1 MTDFDLELAAL
12 IDADPGTT
20 PSPVPEPGEMGID
33 ESGLSDSGSREPS
46 GGRTPLRWRWADEV
60 ARSTPREPDW
70 IFEGYLAPGMKTI
83 IAGLPKAGKTTLVAA
98 VIEAIASNA
107 GSFLGRSVCGG
118 TVLLASEEGDL
129 TLAPKLR
136 GLPAGRVRVLN
147 RDACWPKPSWPDLIA
162 GATAE
167 AESTGACLL
176 VLDSLAFWAA
186 LEGDRENEA
195 GTAQA
200 IFAALDEACRAGLA
214 VLIVHHQRKAAGASH
229 GTGIRGS
236 GAIAGAV
243 DVILEYERLGEEA
256 PPSHRRIVALSRLP
270 ATPDVLVLDYERRD
284 ASWRVIGEADSRDA
298 ATTLGVRG
306 RLRDRMPTEAPGATE
321 VELAELV
328 DLDKRKVAGPLR
340 EMLDADEIERT
351 GNGVKGD
358 PFRYHRKAPPGF
370 SPQQGE
376 KVDSDSPLPL
386 KGGRIE
392 SSPAESPPQPHGE
405 KVERRGCASH
415 PEPVAGC
422 RYCPA
427 QETAA

>member
-1 MTDFDLELAAL
+1 MTDFDREFAAL
-12 IDADPGTT
+12 LDADPGTE
-20 PSPVPEPGEMGID
+20 PSPVLDPDEVGID
-33 ESGLSDSGSREPS
+33 GTDLNETSSGTADRD
-46 GGRTPLRWRWADEV
+46 RTRLHWRWADEM
-60 ARSTPREPDW
+60 ATSTPAEPDW
-70 IFEGYLAPGMKTI
+70 IFEGYLAPGTKTI

-98 VIEAIASNA
+98 VIEAVAHDA
-107 GSFLGRSVCGG
+107 GTFLGRSVRGG

-147 RDACWPKPSWPDLIA
+147 RDACWPQPSWPDLIA

-167 AESTGACLL
+167 AQNIGACLL

-200 IFAALDEACRAGLA
+200 IFSALDEACRAGLA
-214 VLIVHHQRKAAGASH
+214 VLIVHHQRKAVGANH
-229 GTGIRGS
+229 GTGVRGS

-256 PPSHRRIVALSRLP
+256 TPSHRRIVSLSRWP
-270 ATPDVLVLDYERRD
+270 ATPDVLVLDYERTD
-284 ASWRVIGEADSRDA
+284 GTWRVVGEAASRDA

-306 RLRDRMPTEAPGATE
+306 HLRDQMPAEPPGATE
-321 VELAELV
+321 GELAELIH
-328 DLDKRKVAGPLR
+328 LDKRKVAGPLR
-340 EMLDADEIERT
+340 EMHVNEEVERT

-358 PFRYHRKAPPGF
+358 PFRYHLKAPPGF
-370 SPQQGE
+370 SPPQGE
-376 KVDSDSPLPL
+376 KGDSDSPPPL

-392 SSPAESPPQPHGE
+392 SSPSESAPQTTGE
-405 KVERRGCASH
+405 KGTPQGCPSH
-415 PEPVAGC
+415 PEPLASC
-422 RYCPA
+422 RYCRPGE
-427 QETAA
+427 QGT